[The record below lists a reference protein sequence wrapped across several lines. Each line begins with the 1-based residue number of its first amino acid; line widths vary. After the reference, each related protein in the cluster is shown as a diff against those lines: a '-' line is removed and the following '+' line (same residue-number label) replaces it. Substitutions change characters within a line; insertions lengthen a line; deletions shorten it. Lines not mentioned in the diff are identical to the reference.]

1 MVDHHQYVVEHL
13 IPIHHA
19 IKMNRFRM
27 KIIYYLLVLN
37 RLFEVLHEY
46 SLENKQPDFEYDLKK
61 NRNRFELIFQ
71 TKTKF
76 N

>member
-19 IKMNRFRM
+19 M
-27 KIIYYLLVLN
+27 KINRLKKSFWFYLLVLN

-46 SLENKQPDFEYDLKK
+46 SLENKQHDFEYDLK
-61 NRNRFELIFQ
+61 RIENRFE
-71 TKTKF
+71 
-76 N
+76 